1 MHTMLTRTN
10 VKILTHYIISIILYS
25 FISFYV
31 ILSYIIVLYDYVA
44 SKVVVK
50 FKCDP

>member
-10 VKILTHYIISIILYS
+10 VKILTHYIYYIYS